1 LRAGASLTQIRGL
14 PRRGVLLG
22 IRHVWEAPVGSER
35 TSVGLDVHARSVVAA
50 AIDGVTGQVFR
61 ARLTPDYGQVVR
73 WVQALPG
80 PAAVAYEAGPTGF
93 GLARALAAQ
102 GIRCEVAAPSKLQRP
117 SGDRVKTDAR
127 DAMHLARLLRLDEV
141 TSVTV
146 PSVAQEAARDV
157 VRARED
163 CRGDLMRARHRLS
176 KLLLRNGTVY
186 YGGTAWTGV
195 HDRWLRQ
202 QAQQL
207 GSPAAR
213 VAFDE
218 CYDAVVSVGA
228 RRDRLDCAIGAMA
241 ADSEFTAVT
250 RRLGCLRG
258 ISILT
263 GFALAVEI
271 GDWSRF
277 TGNSIGSYVGLV
289 PSEYSS
295 GASRVQGSITKTGN
309 GHARMLL
316 VEAAWHHQKH
326 YRPGK
331 AMRERWDLAPAAAR
345 ARGDAG
351 NRRLHARW
359 VRFNERGK
367 RHVIANV
374 AVARE
379 LAGWCWSLAVMPDD
393 PVDLLVASRPIA
405 LDGPRRTGTF
415 MR

>member
-1 LRAGASLTQIRGL
+1 
-14 PRRGVLLG
+14 
-22 IRHVWEAPVGSER
+22 
-35 TSVGLDVHARSVVAA
+35 
-50 AIDGVTGQVFR
+50 
-61 ARLTPDYGQVVR
+61 
-73 WVQALPG
+73 
-80 PAAVAYEAGPTGF
+80 
-93 GLARALAAQ
+93 
-102 GIRCEVAAPSKLQRP
+102 
-117 SGDRVKTDAR
+117 
-127 DAMHLARLLRLDEV
+127 M
-141 TSVTV
+141 
-146 PSVAQEAARDV
+146 
-157 VRARED
+157 
-163 CRGDLMRARHRLS
+163 
-176 KLLLRNGTVY
+176 Y

-202 QAQQL
+202 QGLQL
-207 GSPAAR
+207 GSSAAR

-218 CYDAVVSVGA
+218 CYELSRAVVSVAA
-228 RRDRLDCAIGAMA
+228 RRDRLDAAIGVMA

-258 ISILT
+258 ISTLT

-277 TGNSIGSYVGLV
+277 TGTSIGSYVGLV

-316 VEAAWHHQKH
+316 VEAAWHHQKQ

-359 VRFNERGK
+359 VRFNDRGK

-379 LAGWCWSLAVMPDD
+379 LAGWCWSLAVMLDD
-393 PVDLLVASRPIA
+393 PI
-405 LDGPRRTGTF
+405 DGPRRAAVV